1 MGMISKGVEIFGLS
15 VWKMVVGAGV
25 VLGMVGAG
33 LGTAAAAPAQ
43 PWRITQET
51 WTETDERGYSE
62 FVAAIGAADCSNV
75 DDCLESPANPYR
87 HRHGYMRFRADCAD
101 FPYLFRAYYAW
112 MNGLPFAYQNGVLP
126 QSGWTRDIRYTR
138 SGNRVVS
145 RKSVPATQN
154 GINANSIM
162 VDLRSAIS
170 TGSYRHHAAANDQTH
185 FTDMYSPVIDRDA
198 IRPGTIVYDVNGHV
212 VLVWRVEDDGRVLT
226 LSAHPDNSVSRS
238 FYGRN
243 FLRTHPRLGTGFKEW
258 RPIRLVGA
266 TRLADGTLV
275 GGHIE
280 ATPNQAIQNYSLMQY
295 VGTDTTETS
304 TRALDQ
310 WRQASFA
317 RNGETLDYYHYVRAT
332 MARGNLVMEPVR
344 EIRSSMRSLCN
355 DVRARKQ
362 AVDAAILNGIDKV
375 NAPGKLPQNIYGTF
389 GYWEFY
395 STPSRDARLKTALKE
410 QRDHVEALIEMH
422 RQGASTVRY
431 EGNDLIGD
439 LINAYDEESANC
451 VTAYARSNGAPVRM
465 TLDDV
470 IGRVYDLS
478 FDPYQCIE
486 RRWGAKDPTELASCA
501 DGPAKD
507 RWYRAQRFLRNQIDR
522 TYDVDM
528 GYTPAQLEAGPHD
541 LFSGRGVAEGP
552 DVDVRG
558 FLTSLKDRRQASI
571 GDPAVR

>member
-1 MGMISKGVEIFGLS
+1 MISNLVGCLGPSVRKASLLAGMAVSILGVS
-15 VWKMVVGAGV
+15 Q
-25 VLGMVGAG
+25 
-33 LGTAAAAPAQ
+33 AAALAAPAQ
-43 PWRITQET
+43 PWKITQET

-62 FVAAIGAADCSNV
+62 FVAAIGAADCWNV
-75 DDCLESPANPYR
+75 DDCLESTANPYR
-87 HRHGYMRFRADCAD
+87 HRHGHTRFRADCAD
-101 FPYLFRAYYAW
+101 FPYLLRAYYAW

-138 SGNRVVS
+138 GGNRVVS

-154 GINANSIM
+154 GINANSIL

-170 TGSYRHHAAANDQTH
+170 TGSYRHHAAANDQTY
-185 FTDMYSPVIDRDA
+185 FTDMYSPVIDRES

-212 VLVWRVEDDGRVLT
+212 VLVWRVENDGRVLT

-243 FLRTHPRLGTGFKEW
+243 FLRTHPRLGTGFKDW

-266 TRLADGTLV
+266 RRLANGTLV
-275 GGHIE
+275 GGRIE

-295 VGTDTTETS
+295 IGTDATDTS
-304 TRALDQ
+304 TRALGQ

-317 RNGETLDYYHYVRAT
+317 RDGETLDYYHSVRAV
-332 MARGNLVMEPVR
+332 MARGNLVMEPVQ
-344 EIRSSMRSLCN
+344 ELRSSMRSLCN

-375 NAPGKLPQNIYGTF
+375 NAPNRLPQNIYGTF

-395 STPSRDARLKTALKE
+395 STPSRDARLKTAMKE

-422 RQGASTVRY
+422 GQGASTVTY
-431 EGNDLIGD
+431 QGTDLIGD
-439 LINAYDEESANC
+439 LISVYDEESAKC
-451 VTAYARSNGAPVRM
+451 VTTYVRSNGAPVRL
-465 TLDDV
+465 TLDEVVDR
-470 IGRVYDLS
+470 IYDLS

-486 RRWGAKDPTELASCA
+486 RRWGATDPAELASCA

-522 TYDVDM
+522 TYDVTM
-528 GYTPAQLEAGPHD
+528 AYTPAQLEAGPHE
-541 LFSGRGVAEGP
+541 LFSGRGVPEGP
-552 DVDVRG
+552 DVDVRA
-558 FLTSLKDRRQASI
+558 FLSSLQGRQQAAIEGPSI
-571 GDPAVR
+571 Q